1 MLGYV
6 SGPYVIPKNTEEGGY
21 YFDRCIGSKGGS
33 GSSVK
38 VIHAINFYKAI
49 SIREWHTSSSLEE
62 YEY

>member
-1 MLGYV
+1 MLEYIN
-6 SGPYVIPKNTEEGGY
+6 GPYVIPKNTEEGGY
-21 YFDRCIGSKGGS
+21 YFDRCIGSKRGS
-33 GSSVK
+33 WSSVN

>member
-1 MLGYV
+1 MLVDLMWYLR
-6 SGPYVIPKNTEEGGY
+6 ILRRGGY

-49 SIREWHTSSSLEE
+49 SIREWHTSFSLEE